1 MALGVHGYR
10 TLIVAG
16 GPEGSQIPS
25 SPLRR
30 HAWSGR
36 RTLWKVERGLDSLS
50 ASFWL
55 RLYCAASIMKPPWG
69 ALRGLKGHQDD
80 SPKPLL
86 LVDA

>member
-1 MALGVHGYR
+1 MALGVHGFGPWMA
-10 TLIVAG
+10 TS

-69 ALRGLKGHQDD
+69 ALRGLKGCLA
-80 SPKPLL
+80 SPLRPL
-86 LVDA
+86 